1 MHTQIKLNGHS
12 DRDGCYLW
20 VQLQKRLL
28 IVFYLDGTA
37 DDYWSSN
44 SGDPSLAPYLI
55 PPSGKIR

>member
-20 VQLQKRLL
+20 VQLQKRFL

-37 DDYWSSN
+37 DDYSVF
-44 SGDPSLAPYLI
+44 
-55 PPSGKIR
+55 